1 MAPPGRCTPA
11 RPVSQ
16 LDHALQTAALLLHR
30 HPDDPELAAAGLVH
44 DIGHLLP
51 GVDDEAHAGAG
62 AAAVRAALGE
72 RVAGLVALHVEAK
85 RYLVATEPGYGDEL
99 GSDSVASLATQ
110 GGSLSPEE
118 AAAFAA
124 CRWRPRPSRCAGP
137 TTAGRSR
144 GSWSGISAPGYPS
157 CGRCPSSAAPPGA
170 DAAGGHL
177 VVPRRHPR
185 HRARAGTTAGRRAVI
200 CPPTPSTKE
209 SNPWMPPWPG
219 CATPASPP

>member
-1 MAPPGRCTPA
+1 MNERPPGLGVDELVQLLAGGAT
-11 RPVSQ
+11 RPLHAGTAVSQ
-16 LDHALQTAALLLHR
+16 LQHALQTAALLLQR
-30 HPDDPELAAAGLVH
+30 HPEDLELAAAGLVH
-44 DIGHLLP
+44 DVGHLMP

-124 CRWRPRPSRCAGP
+124 LPL
-137 TTAGRSR
+137 
-144 GSWSGISAPGYPS
+144 APGATS
-157 CGRCPSSAAPPGA
+157 LRRA
-170 DAAGGHL
+170 DDSGKVEGL
-177 VVPRRHPR
+177 VVGDLRSWVPIL
-185 HRARAGTTAGRRAVI
+185 RAV
-200 CPPTPSTKE
+200 SE
-209 SNPWMPPWPG
+209 QRG
-219 CATPASPP
+219 AA